1 MTDVK
6 YKNIVLVGYM
16 GTGKS
21 TIAEAVRRKTKMQII
36 DMDQEIVR
44 RENRTITEIFEI
56 EGEDYFRE
64 LETNLLKELQTRENL
79 IVSCGGGIVLREENI
94 IEMKKVG
101 TVVLLTVSP
110 ETVYRRVKGSKKRP
124 LLNGKMTLEYIK
136 EMMAARKEQYEK
148 AADLIVTGNGKTV
161 RMISEEI
168 IEKTQE
174 KGQKHV

>member
-1 MTDVK
+1 MGDIT
-6 YKNIVLVGYM
+6 YRNIVLVGYM

-21 TIAEAVRRKTKMQII
+21 TIAESIRRKTKMQII
-36 DMDQEIVR
+36 DMDQEIVK
-44 RENRTITEIFEI
+44 REKRTIAEMFEA
-56 EGEDYFRE
+56 EGEEYFRN
-64 LETNLLKELQTRENL
+64 LETNLLKELQNRDNL

-110 ETVYRRVKGSKKRP
+110 ETIYRRVKNSKKRP

-136 EMMAARKEQYEK
+136 EMMDSRKEQYEK

-161 RMISEEI
+161 KMISEEI
-168 IEKTQE
+168 IKKTQE
-174 KGQKHV
+174 KG